1 MHKLDISNVSTSA
14 SSLFLLLLKIILN
27 ENVLDSN
34 NNSNREKD

>member
-1 MHKLDISNVSTSA
+1 MHKLDISNVSTST

-34 NNSNREKD
+34 NNREKD